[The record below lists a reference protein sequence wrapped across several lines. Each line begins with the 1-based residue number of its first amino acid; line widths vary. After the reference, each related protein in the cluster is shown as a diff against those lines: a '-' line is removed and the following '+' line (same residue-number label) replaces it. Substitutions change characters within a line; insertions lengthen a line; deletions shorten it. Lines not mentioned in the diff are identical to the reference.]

1 MTGQAGGRALAIGGV
16 SSAISV
22 VNLAIAGASGKMG
35 RMLLEACAADAET
48 ELVAALDAPQSAAL
62 GVSAKALG
70 SSVDIAVT
78 ADVGSV
84 KRGAVLIDF
93 TRPEATLNYLDVCV
107 AGSIGMVIG
116 TTGFD
121 DAGKAKIAA
130 AAKHIPIV
138 FSPNYS
144 VGVNTVF
151 KLLELAATSLN
162 VGYDIEIVEM
172 HHRMKV
178 DAPSGTAIKFG
189 ELIAE
194 AQGTKLAD
202 RAVYAREGH
211 TGARKEGA
219 IGFAALR
226 GGDVVG
232 DHTVVFAGIG
242 ERIEITHKS
251 ASRSTYAVGAIR
263 AAKFLQGKTH
273 GLFDMHDVLGLK

>member
-1 MTGQAGGRALAIGGV
+1 MTVTAV
-16 SSAISV
+16 
-22 VNLAIAGASGKMG
+22 AIAGASGKMG
-35 RMLLEACAADAET
+35 RMLFEACASDPET
-48 ELVAALDAPQSAAL
+48 TLVAALDAAESPTV
-62 GVSAKALG
+62 GVSAKAFG
-70 SSVDIAVT
+70 GN
-78 ADVGSV
+78 ADVAIVSDAASV
-84 KRGAVLIDF
+84 PRGAVLIDF
-93 TRPEATLNYLDVCV
+93 TRPEATLGYLDACV
-107 AGSIGMVIG
+107 TGGVGMVIG

-121 DAGKAKIAA
+121 EAGKARIAE
-130 AAKHIPIV
+130 AAKKIPIV

-144 VGVNTVF
+144 VGMNTVF
-151 KLLELAATSLN
+151 KLLELAARSLN
-162 VGYDIEIVEM
+162 EGYDIEILEM

-178 DAPSGTAIKFG
+178 DAPSGTALKLG
-189 ELIAE
+189 EIIAE

-211 TGARKEGA
+211 TGERKNGT

-251 ASRSTYAVGAIR
+251 ASRATYAVGAVR
-263 AAKFLQGKTH
+263 AAKFLQGKSN

>member
-1 MTGQAGGRALAIGGV
+1 ML
-16 SSAISV
+16 
-22 VNLAIAGASGKMG
+22 NLAIAGASGKMG
-35 RMLLEACAADAET
+35 RMLLEACAADAGT
-48 ELVAALDAPQSAAL
+48 ALVAALDAPTSPAI
-62 GVSAKALG
+62 GVSARAFG
-70 SSVDIAVT
+70 GN
-78 ADVGSV
+78 ADVLITANATDV
-84 KRGAVLIDF
+84 PRGAVLIDF
-93 TRPEATLNYLDVCV
+93 TRPEATLAYLDACV
-107 AGSIGMVIG
+107 AGGVGMVIG

-121 DAGKAKIAA
+121 DAGKVKIAE
-130 AAKHIPIV
+130 AAKKIPIV

-151 KLLELAATSLN
+151 KLLELAAKSLDA
-162 VGYDIEIVEM
+162 GYDIEIVEM

-189 ELIAE
+189 EVIAE
-194 AQGTKLAD
+194 AQGTRLAD

-211 TGARKEGA
+211 TGARTDGA

-242 ERIEITHKS
+242 ERIEISHKS
-251 ASRSTYAVGAIR
+251 ASRTTYAVGALR
-263 AAKFLQGKTH
+263 AAKFLHGKAH

>member
-1 MTGQAGGRALAIGGV
+1 MTVTAV
-16 SSAISV
+16 
-22 VNLAIAGASGKMG
+22 AIAGASGKMG
-35 RMLLEACAADAET
+35 RMLFEACASDAET
-48 ELVAALDAPQSAAL
+48 TLIAALDAAQSAAV
-62 GVSAKALG
+62 GVSARAFG
-70 SSVDIAVT
+70 GN
-78 ADVGSV
+78 ADVAIVSDAASVPRGS
-84 KRGAVLIDF
+84 VLIDF
-93 TRPEATLNYLDVCV
+93 TRPEATLGSLDAGV
-107 AGSIGMVIG
+107 AGGVGMVIG

-121 DAGKAKIAA
+121 EAGKAKIAE
-130 AAKHIPIV
+130 AAKKIPIV

-151 KLLELAATSLN
+151 KLLELAARSLN
-162 VGYDIEIVEM
+162 AGYDIEILEM

-178 DAPSGTAIKFG
+178 DAPSGTALKLG
-189 ELIAE
+189 EIIAE

-202 RAVYAREGH
+202 RALYAREGH
-211 TGARKEGA
+211 TGERKNGA

-251 ASRSTYAVGAIR
+251 ASRATYAVGAVR
-263 AAKFLQGKTH
+263 AAKFLQGKSN

>member
-1 MTGQAGGRALAIGGV
+1 ML
-16 SSAISV
+16 
-22 VNLAIAGASGKMG
+22 NLAIAGASGKMG
-35 RMLLEACAADAET
+35 RMLLEACAADSET
-48 ELVAALDAPQSAAL
+48 ALVAALDAPQSPAT
-62 GVSAKALG
+62 GVSCRAFGGNA
-70 SSVDIAVT
+70 DIAV
-78 ADVGSV
+78 AASAMSV
-84 KRGAVLIDF
+84 PRGAVLIDF
-93 TRPEATLNYLDVCV
+93 TRPEATLAYLDVCV
-107 AGSIGMVIG
+107 ASGVGMVIG

-121 DAGKAKIAA
+121 EVGKAKIAD
-130 AAKHIPIV
+130 AAKQIPIV

-151 KLLELAATSLN
+151 RLLELAAKSLN
-162 VGYDIEIVEM
+162 QGYDIEILEM

-189 ELIAE
+189 EVIAG

-202 RAVYAREGH
+202 RAVYTRNGH
-211 TGARKEGA
+211 TGVRKDGA

-251 ASRSTYAVGAIR
+251 ASRATYALGAIR

-273 GLFDMHDVLGLK
+273 GLFDMQDVLALP

>member
-1 MTGQAGGRALAIGGV
+1 ML
-16 SSAISV
+16 
-22 VNLAIAGASGKMG
+22 NLAVAGASGKMG
-35 RMLLEACAADAET
+35 RMLLEACAADADT
-48 ELVAALDAPQSAAL
+48 ALVAALDAPASPAI
-62 GVSAKALG
+62 GVSARAFG
-70 SSVDIAVT
+70 GNADVPVT
-78 ADVGSV
+78 ANATDVP
-84 KRGAVLIDF
+84 RGAVLIDF
-93 TRPEATLNYLDVCV
+93 TRPEATLAYLDACV
-107 AGSIGMVIG
+107 AGGVGMVIG

-121 DAGKAKIAA
+121 EAGKAKIAA
-130 AAKHIPIV
+130 AAKRIPIV

-151 KLLELAATSLN
+151 KLLELAAKSLDS
-162 VGYDIEIVEM
+162 GYDIEIVEM

-189 ELIAE
+189 EVIAE
-194 AQGTKLAD
+194 AQGTRLAD

-211 TGARKEGA
+211 TGARQDGA

-242 ERIEITHKS
+242 ERIEISHKS
-251 ASRSTYAVGAIR
+251 ASRATYAVGAIR
-263 AAKFLQGKTH
+263 AAKFLHGKAH

>member
-1 MTGQAGGRALAIGGV
+1 M
-16 SSAISV
+16 
-22 VNLAIAGASGKMG
+22 VNLAITGASGKMG

-48 ELVAALDAPQSAAL
+48 ALVAALDAPQSAAL
-62 GVSAKALG
+62 GVSVKAFG
-70 SSVDIAVT
+70 GNVDVPVT
-78 ADVGSV
+78 ADAGGIP
-84 KRGAVLIDF
+84 RNAVLIDF
-93 TRPEATLNYLDVCV
+93 TRPEATLNYLDACV
-107 AGSIGMVIG
+107 AGGVAMVIG

-121 DAGKAKIAA
+121 EAGKAKIAE
-130 AAKHIPIV
+130 AAKKIPVV

-151 KLLELAATSLN
+151 KLLELAAKSLDS
-162 VGYDIEIVEM
+162 GYDVEILEM

-178 DAPSGTAIKFG
+178 DAPSGTAIKLG
-189 ELIAE
+189 EVIAE

-211 TGARKEGA
+211 TGARKDGA

-251 ASRSTYAVGAIR
+251 ASRSSYAVGAIR

-273 GLFDMHDVLGLK
+273 GLFDMQDVLGLK

>member
-1 MTGQAGGRALAIGGV
+1 MT
-16 SSAISV
+16 SATV
-22 VNLAIAGASGKMG
+22 QLAIAGASGKMG
-35 RMLLEACAADAET
+35 RMLLEACAGDDAT
-48 ELVAALDAPQSAAL
+48 TLVAALDAPQSPAI
-62 GVSAKALG
+62 GVSAKAFG
-70 SSVDIAVT
+70 ANANVAVT
-78 ADVGSV
+78 ADTWSIP
-84 KRGAVLIDF
+84 RGAVLIDF
-93 TRPEATLNYLDVCV
+93 TRPEATLAYLEACV
-107 AGSIGMVIG
+107 AGGVAMVIG

-121 DAGKAKIAA
+121 DAGKASIAE
-130 AAKHIPIV
+130 AAKKIPIV

-151 KLLELAATSLN
+151 KLLELAAKSLN
-162 VGYDIEIVEM
+162 TGYDVEILEM

-178 DAPSGTAIKFG
+178 DAPSGTALKLG
-189 ELIAE
+189 EIIAD
-194 AQGTKLAD
+194 AQGTRLAD

-211 TGARKEGA
+211 TGERKNGT

-251 ASRSTYAVGAIR
+251 ASRATYAVGAMR
-263 AAKFLQGKTH
+263 AAKFLHGRAP

>member
-1 MTGQAGGRALAIGGV
+1 M
-16 SSAISV
+16 
-22 VNLAIAGASGKMG
+22 VNLAITGASGKMG
-35 RMLLEACAADAET
+35 RMLLEACALDSDTA
-48 ELVAALDAPQSAAL
+48 LVAALDAPQSAAM
-62 GVSAKALG
+62 GVSAKAFG
-70 SSVDIAVT
+70 GNVDVPVT
-78 ADVGSV
+78 VDAKRVT
-84 KRGAVLIDF
+84 RGAVLIDF
-93 TRPEATLNYLDVCV
+93 TRPEATLSYLDACV
-107 AGSIGMVIG
+107 AGGIGMVIG

-121 DAGKAKIAA
+121 AVGKAKIAE
-130 AAKHIPIV
+130 AAKQIPIV

-151 KLLELAATSLN
+151 RLLELAAKSLN
-162 VGYDIEIVEM
+162 QGYDIEILEM

-189 ELIAE
+189 EVIAE
-194 AQGTKLAD
+194 AQGTKLSD
-202 RAVYAREGH
+202 RVVYAREGH
-211 TGARKEGA
+211 TGERQDGA

-263 AAKFLQGKTH
+263 AAKFIDGVLQGKGH
-273 GLFDMHDVLGLK
+273 GLFDMQDVLGLRKPT

>member
-1 MTGQAGGRALAIGGV
+1 MVKTDGLVALVGSRPVAPTR
-16 SSAISV
+16 
-22 VNLAIAGASGKMG
+22 LAIAGASGKMG
-35 RMLLEACAADAET
+35 RMLFEACATDAET
-48 ELVAALDAPQSAAL
+48 ALVAALDAPQSLAI

-70 SSVDIAVT
+70 GN
-78 ADVGSV
+78 ADVYV
-84 KRGAVLIDF
+84 VANAADVPRGAVLIDF
-93 TRPEATLNYLDVCV
+93 TRPEATLAYLEACV
-107 AGSIGMVIG
+107 AGGVGMVIG

-121 DAGKAKIAA
+121 DSGKAKIAE
-130 AAKHIPIV
+130 AAKQIPIV

-151 KLLELAATSLN
+151 KLLELAAKSLN
-162 VGYDIEIVEM
+162 EGYDIEILEM

-178 DAPSGTAIKFG
+178 DAPSGTALKLG
-189 ELIAE
+189 EIIAE

-202 RAVYAREGH
+202 RAVYARHGH
-211 TGARKEGA
+211 TGVRGGGE

-242 ERIEITHKS
+242 ERIEISHKS
-251 ASRSTYAVGAIR
+251 ASRATYAVGAIR
-263 AAKFLQGKTH
+263 AAKFLRDKAN

>member
-1 MTGQAGGRALAIGGV
+1 MTH
-16 SSAISV
+16 
-22 VNLAIAGASGKMG
+22 LAIAGASGKMG
-35 RMLLEACAADAET
+35 RMLLEACAADAAT
-48 ELVAALDAPQSAAL
+48 SLVAALDAPNSPAL
-62 GVSAKALG
+62 GISVRAFGGNADVVVSANAAG
-70 SSVDIAVT
+70 VS
-78 ADVGSV
+78 
-84 KRGAVLIDF
+84 RGAVLIDF
-93 TRPEATLNYLDVCV
+93 TRPEATLAYLDACV
-107 AGSIGMVIG
+107 AGGIAMVIG

-121 DAGKAKIAA
+121 EAGKAAITAA
-130 AAKHIPIV
+130 AEHIPIV

-151 KLLELAATSLN
+151 KLLELAAQSLN
-162 VGYDIEIVEM
+162 QGYDIEIVEM

-189 ELIAE
+189 EVIAE
-194 AQGTKLAD
+194 AQGTRLAD

-211 TGARKEGA
+211 TGARRDGA

-242 ERIEITHKS
+242 ERIEISHKS
-251 ASRSTYAVGAIR
+251 SSRSTYAIGAIR
-263 AAKFLQGKTH
+263 AAKFLDGKSH

>member
-1 MTGQAGGRALAIGGV
+1 MVKLAV
-16 SSAISV
+16 
-22 VNLAIAGASGKMG
+22 AGASGKMG
-35 RMLLEACAADAET
+35 RMLLEASAADAET
-48 ELVAALDAPQSAAL
+48 TLVAALDAPQSQAL
-62 GVSAKALG
+62 GVSAKAFGGAVDVLVAA
-70 SSVDIAVT
+70 SVDA
-78 ADVGSV
+78 AL
-84 KRGAVLIDF
+84 RGAVLIDF
-93 TRPEATLNYLDVCV
+93 TRPEATLAYVDACV
-107 AGSIGMVIG
+107 ANGVGMVIG

-121 DAGKAKIAA
+121 EAGKAKIAE
-130 AAKHIPIV
+130 AAKKIPIV

-151 KLLELAATSLN
+151 KLLELAARSLDES
-162 VGYDIEIVEM
+162 YDVEILEM

-178 DAPSGTAIKFG
+178 DAPSGTAIKLG
-189 ELIAE
+189 EVIAE

-211 TGARKEGA
+211 TGERKPGA

-251 ASRSTYAVGAIR
+251 ASRSSYALGALR
-263 AAKFLQGKTH
+263 AAKFLQGKTQ

>member
-1 MTGQAGGRALAIGGV
+1 ML
-16 SSAISV
+16 
-22 VNLAIAGASGKMG
+22 NLAVAGASGKMG
-35 RMLLEACAADAET
+35 RMLLEACAADAGT
-48 ELVAALDAPQSAAL
+48 ALVAALDAPTSPAI
-62 GVSAKALG
+62 GVSARAFG
-70 SSVDIAVT
+70 GN
-78 ADVGSV
+78 ADVLIAANATDV
-84 KRGAVLIDF
+84 PRGAVLIDF
-93 TRPEATLNYLDVCV
+93 TRPEATLAYLDACV
-107 AGSIGMVIG
+107 AGGVGMVIG

-121 DAGKAKIAA
+121 ETGKAKIAE
-130 AAKHIPIV
+130 AAKTIPIV

-151 KLLELAATSLN
+151 KLLELAAKSLDS
-162 VGYDIEIVEM
+162 GYDIEIVEM

-189 ELIAE
+189 EVIAE
-194 AQGTKLAD
+194 AQGTRLAD

-211 TGARKEGA
+211 TGARKGGV

-242 ERIEITHKS
+242 ERIEISHKS
-251 ASRSTYAVGAIR
+251 ASRTTYALGALR
-263 AAKFLQGKTH
+263 AAKFLHGKTH

>member
-1 MTGQAGGRALAIGGV
+1 MV
-16 SSAISV
+16 S
-22 VNLAIAGASGKMG
+22 LAIAGASGKMG
-35 RMLLEACAADAET
+35 RMLLETCANDAAT
-48 ELVAALDAPQSAAL
+48 TLIAALDAPQSPAL
-62 GVSAKALG
+62 GVSAKAFG
-70 SSVDIAVT
+70 GNVDVPVTTDAAGIAR
-78 ADVGSV
+78 GSV
-84 KRGAVLIDF
+84 LVDF
-93 TRPEATLNYLDVCV
+93 TRPEATLNYLDACV
-107 AGSIGMVIG
+107 AGGIGMVIG

-130 AAKHIPIV
+130 AAEHIPIV
-138 FSPNYS
+138 HSPKNT

-151 KLLELAATSLN
+151 KLLELAAKSLN
-162 VGYDIEIVEM
+162 EGYDIEIVEM

-178 DAPSGTAIKFG
+178 DAPSGTAIKLG
-189 ELIAE
+189 EVIAE

-211 TGARKEGA
+211 TGARKDGA

-251 ASRSTYAVGAIR
+251 ASRATYAVGAIR
-263 AAKFLQGKTH
+263 AAKFLHGKAH

>member
-1 MTGQAGGRALAIGGV
+1 MAT
-16 SSAISV
+16 

-35 RMLLEACAADAET
+35 RMLLEACALEAET
-48 ELVAALDAPQSAAL
+48 VLVAALDAPQSPAL
-62 GVSAKALG
+62 GVSAKAFG
-70 SSVDIAVT
+70 GDVDVPVTTDAKAVQ
-78 ADVGSV
+78 
-84 KRGAVLIDF
+84 RGAVLIDF
-93 TRPEATLNYLDVCV
+93 TRPEATLGYLDACV
-107 AGSIGMVIG
+107 AGGVGMVIG

-121 DAGKAKIAA
+121 EAGKAKIIE

-151 KLLELAATSLN
+151 RLLELAAKSLN
-162 VGYDIEIVEM
+162 HGYDIEILEM

-189 ELIAE
+189 EVIAE

-211 TGARKEGA
+211 TGARKDGA

-263 AAKFLQGKTH
+263 AAKFLDGKTH

>member
-1 MTGQAGGRALAIGGV
+1 MVSLAIT
-16 SSAISV
+16 
-22 VNLAIAGASGKMG
+22 GASGKMG
-35 RMLLEACAADAET
+35 RMLLETCANDAAT
-48 ELVAALDAPQSAAL
+48 TLIAALDAPHSPAL
-62 GVSAKALG
+62 GVSAKAFGGNVDVPVTTDAAGLARG
-70 SSVDIAVT
+70 SI
-78 ADVGSV
+78 
-84 KRGAVLIDF
+84 LIDF
-93 TRPEATLNYLDVCV
+93 TRPEATLNYLDACV
-107 AGSIGMVIG
+107 AGGIGMVIG

-130 AAKHIPIV
+130 AAEHIPIV
-138 FSPNYS
+138 LSPNYS

-151 KLLELAATSLN
+151 KLLELAAKSLN
-162 VGYDIEIVEM
+162 EGYDIEIVEM

-178 DAPSGTAIKFG
+178 DAPSGTAIKLG
-189 ELIAE
+189 EVIAE

-211 TGARKEGA
+211 TGARKDGA

-251 ASRSTYAVGAIR
+251 ASRATYAVGAIR
-263 AAKFLQGKTH
+263 AAKFLHGKAH

>member
-1 MTGQAGGRALAIGGV
+1 MATA
-16 SSAISV
+16 
-22 VNLAIAGASGKMG
+22 NLAIAGASGKMG
-35 RMLLEACAADAET
+35 RMLFEACALDAET
-48 ELVAALDAPQSAAL
+48 VLVAALDAPQSPAL
-62 GVSAKALG
+62 GVSAKAFG
-70 SSVDIAVT
+70 GSVDVPVTTDAKAVQ
-78 ADVGSV
+78 
-84 KRGAVLIDF
+84 RGAVLIDF
-93 TRPEATLNYLDVCV
+93 TRPEATLGYLDACV
-107 AGSIGMVIG
+107 AGGVGMGIG

-121 DAGKAKIAA
+121 EAGKAKIAE

-151 KLLELAATSLN
+151 RLLELAAKSLN
-162 VGYDIEIVEM
+162 HGYDIEILEM

-189 ELIAE
+189 EVIAE
-194 AQGTKLAD
+194 AQGTTLAD
-202 RAVYAREGH
+202 RAIYAREGH
-211 TGARKEGA
+211 TGARKDGA

-251 ASRSTYAVGAIR
+251 ASRSTYALGAIR
-263 AAKFLQGKTH
+263 AAKFLGGKTH

>member
-1 MTGQAGGRALAIGGV
+1 
-16 SSAISV
+16 
-22 VNLAIAGASGKMG
+22 MG
-35 RMLLEACAADAET
+35 RMLLEACALDDDT
-48 ELVAALDAPQSAAL
+48 TLVAALDAPNSAAI
-62 GVSAKALG
+62 GVPVRAFG
-70 SSVDIAVT
+70 
-78 ADVGSV
+78 GSV
-84 KRGAVLIDF
+84 ELPVTSDVNGVQRGAVLIDF
-93 TRPEATLNYLDVCV
+93 TRPEATLSYLDACIANGV
-107 AGSIGMVIG
+107 GIVIG

-121 DAGKAKIAA
+121 EAGKARIAD
-130 AAKHIPIV
+130 AAKQVPIV

-151 KLLELAATSLN
+151 RLLELAAKSLHQ
-162 VGYDIEIVEM
+162 GYDIEILEM

-189 ELIAE
+189 EVIAE
-194 AQGTKLAD
+194 AQGTVLAD

-211 TGARKEGA
+211 TGARADGA

-232 DHTVVFAGIG
+232 DHTVVFAGVG

-263 AAKFLQGKTH
+263 AAKFLEGKTH
-273 GLFDMHDVLGLK
+273 GLFDMRDVLGLK